1 MVSSIIII
9 AVMPL
14 ALVWWTLGR
23 WLKWLRTGKRP
34 RNNKNAQRSIM
45 EVRKIKRERKNRFF
59 QQNQNK
65 LFVNP
70 GEEAVRAGWQKR
82 LNITVS
88 DCDQV
93 QVLHLNLNYETF
105 FHVSLDFSMTNI
117 ILSLSIF
124 LCLIKSIF
132 SATLTHRCWSMC
144 TWLLTSHRGT
154 NVASSRSGSLLP
166 LAPSPSCLLSGR
178 LTTPSQVCVVF

>member
-1 MVSSIIII
+1 MVSSTYHYYCSH
-9 AVMPL
+9 AFGFGLMDAGKMVEMAENWEKVPEQQKCSNEYNG
-14 ALVWWTLGR
+14 GR
-23 WLKWLRTGKRP
+23 E
-34 RNNKNAQRSIM
+34 NKT
-45 EVRKIKRERKNRFF
+45 RKQNLFF

-65 LFVNP
+65 LVVNP

-117 ILSLSIF
+117 ILSLSLS

-154 NVASSRSGSLLP
+154 NVASSRSG
-166 LAPSPSCLLSGR
+166 
-178 LTTPSQVCVVF
+178 

>member
-1 MVSSIIII
+1 MVEMAENWEKVPEQQKCSKEYNG
-9 AVMPL
+9 
-14 ALVWWTLGR
+14 GR
-23 WLKWLRTGKRP
+23 E
-34 RNNKNAQRSIM
+34 NKT
-45 EVRKIKRERKNRFF
+45 RKQNRFF

-117 ILSLSIF
+117 ILSLSLS

-154 NVASSRSGSLLP
+154 NVASSRSG
-166 LAPSPSCLLSGR
+166 
-178 LTTPSQVCVVF
+178 

>member
-1 MVSSIIII
+1 MDAGKMVEMAENWEKVPEQQKCSKEYNG
-9 AVMPL
+9 
-14 ALVWWTLGR
+14 GR
-23 WLKWLRTGKRP
+23 E
-34 RNNKNAQRSIM
+34 NKT
-45 EVRKIKRERKNRFF
+45 RKQNRFF

-105 FHVSLDFSMTNI
+105 FHSHLIFHDKHHSISLP
-117 ILSLSIF
+117 F

-154 NVASSRSGSLLP
+154 NVASSRSGSLLR

-178 LTTPSQVCVVF
+178 LTTPSQVSVVF

>member
-1 MVSSIIII
+1 MDAGKMVEMAENWEKVPEQQKCSKEYNG
-9 AVMPL
+9 
-14 ALVWWTLGR
+14 GR
-23 WLKWLRTGKRP
+23 E
-34 RNNKNAQRSIM
+34 NKT
-45 EVRKIKRERKNRFF
+45 RKQNRFF

-105 FHVSLDFSMTNI
+105 FNVSLDFSMTNI
-117 ILSLSIF
+117 ILSLSLF

-154 NVASSRSGSLLP
+154 NVASSRSG
-166 LAPSPSCLLSGR
+166 
-178 LTTPSQVCVVF
+178 